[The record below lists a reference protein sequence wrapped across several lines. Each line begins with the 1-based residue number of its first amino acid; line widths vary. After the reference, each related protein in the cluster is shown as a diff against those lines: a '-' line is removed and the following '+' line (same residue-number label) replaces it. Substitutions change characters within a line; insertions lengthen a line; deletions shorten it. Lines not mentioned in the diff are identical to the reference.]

1 MIPKTLYSQ
10 FMFVVIY
17 DNYIYGL
24 NVVNENVI
32 YCFFF
37 LILYF
42 ASIPEELDKE
52 THKDVS

>member
-1 MIPKTLYSQ
+1 MWYT
-10 FMFVVIY
+10 V
-17 DNYIYGL
+17 
-24 NVVNENVI
+24 
-32 YCFFF
+32 FFF